1 MKPDW
6 LGPLKDPKFRE
17 QAAKEDS
24 LRHHLLIQR
33 NVKRRERDDAA
44 ASGNAERVRELEA
57 ELAELQARL
66 DSL

>member
-6 LGPLKDPKFRE
+6 LGPMKDPKFRE
-17 QAAKEDS
+17 QAAEEDS

-33 NVKRRERDDAA
+33 NLKRRERDAAA
-44 ASGNAERVRELEA
+44 ASGNTDRVHELEA
-57 ELAELQARL
+57 ELAELQGRL